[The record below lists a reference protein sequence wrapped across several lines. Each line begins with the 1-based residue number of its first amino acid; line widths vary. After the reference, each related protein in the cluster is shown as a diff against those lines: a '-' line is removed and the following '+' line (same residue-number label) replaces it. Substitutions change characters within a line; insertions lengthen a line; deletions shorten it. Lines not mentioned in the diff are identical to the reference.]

1 MDLAAIEA
9 AQKFVTEAAKVGVR
23 RCGKGVDG
31 GK

>member
-1 MDLAAIEA
+1 LDLAAIEA
-9 AQKFVTEAAKVGVR
+9 AQKFVTEAAKVR